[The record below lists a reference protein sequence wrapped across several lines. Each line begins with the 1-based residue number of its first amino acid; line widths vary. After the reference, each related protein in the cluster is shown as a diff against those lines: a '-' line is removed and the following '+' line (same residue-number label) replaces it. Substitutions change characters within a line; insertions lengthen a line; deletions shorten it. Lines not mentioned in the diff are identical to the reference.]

1 MTIIKL
7 LKKIKKT
14 LFWYFV
20 IKYIIKPIYDFVWL
34 NVINIHGRILY
45 FSWFSNHADPDPL
58 ARSLILF
65 IYPVLSATDITP
77 LASNKLN
84 I

>member
-45 FSWFSNHADPDPL
+45 FSWFSKNKKSEL
-58 ARSLILF
+58 LKIMIKQYLTNLKMLKKLL
-65 IYPVLSATDITP
+65 LS
-77 LASNKLN
+77 
-84 I
+84 